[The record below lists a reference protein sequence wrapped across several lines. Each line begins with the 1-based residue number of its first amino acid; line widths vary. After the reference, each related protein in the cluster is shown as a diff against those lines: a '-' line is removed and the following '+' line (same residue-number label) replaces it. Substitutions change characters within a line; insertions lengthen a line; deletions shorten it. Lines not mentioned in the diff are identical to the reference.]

1 MKKPVFGASEL
12 NEVVERSLSADF
24 STMGKPRRKGG
35 VIIGF
40 RRNKLEKGFKFRK
53 VFKQL

>member
-1 MKKPVFGASEL
+1 MQKPVFGASEL

-24 STMGKPRRKGG
+24 STVGKPRRKGG